1 MQGAARCIISIKS
14 DLPDRF
20 HVIQKYVLS
29 CTTTYITSDCLYYS
43 FLSSNCTCNSKDNEQ
58 YSSRACIASYATEL
72 GFPVE
77 IFWLFDNATPQVTIY
92 VIIFASQLTFT
103 WLFIQNLR
111 WKHQTNDANNVC
123 ISGVSIINSEQISHI
138 FLVFPQLALSK

>member
-1 MQGAARCIISIKS
+1 MKGAARCIISIKI

-20 HVIQKYVLS
+20 HVIQKCILP
-29 CTTTYITSDCLYYS
+29 CTTTYITSDRLYYF

-77 IFWLFDNATPQVTIY
+77 IFWLFNNATPQVTIY
-92 VIIFASQLTFT
+92 VIIFASRWHLLGYLFKICDVNTRPMTAIMYVVLVSLLSTLNKFHT
-103 WLFIQNLR
+103 SFWCFLSWL
-111 WKHQTNDANNVC
+111 
-123 ISGVSIINSEQISHI
+123 
-138 FLVFPQLALSK
+138 